1 MSEAGWR
8 EPDQASCQ
16 LFRRLMRKFGEDDLV
31 ECLGCRSDGVHDDR
45 MPVAVGNHPPRG
57 DRIENRAA
65 IFIDKIGAVG
75 FDDSLHHWFQR
86 MLGKGMPDR
95 G

>member
-1 MSEAGWR
+1 
-8 EPDQASCQ
+8 
-16 LFRRLMRKFGEDDLV
+16 MRILGEDDLI
-31 ECLGCRSDGVHDDR
+31 ECFGCRSDGVHDDR
-45 MPVAVGNHPPRG
+45 MPVTMGDHPPGG

-75 FDDSLHHWFQR
+75 PDDSFHRRFQR